1 MIYECA
7 LVTLCS
13 LFKAMISLSVSINS
27 SLDIK
32 DISKMI
38 FHLKFIFA
46 WILLIPQLTG
56 NVFNRDCDRIF

>member
-1 MIYECA
+1 MR
-7 LVTLCS
+7 
-13 LFKAMISLSVSINS
+13 FSVSVHS

-38 FHLKFIFA
+38 CHLKFTFA

-56 NVFNRDCDRIF
+56 YVFNRDFDLIL